1 MNFQTVASGVVY
13 TVKRWSVGRGQVEF
27 APMRLGIFKDWLNKV
42 GQVFTRRGVDEEL
55 LEELEE
61 TLIAADV
68 NVNAVQEIL
77 ETLRSEAK
85 AQRLREADDV
95 RACLRELL
103 KGWLGD
109 PAPLTVSPTPPTVYL
124 FVGVNG
130 AGKTTSIAKTAHML
144 QQQGKRVL
152 LAAGDTF
159 RAAAIDQLQI
169 WADRL
174 GCDLVKHKEG
184 ADPSAVVF
192 DAIQA
197 ARARGMDF
205 VLADTAGRQHTH
217 ARLMEEL
224 KKVHRVAEKALGR
237 PPDEVLLVLDAVAGQ
252 NAIRQAAEFSRAL
265 PLTGIVLTKLD
276 STSRGGAVLTI
287 RKQLGIPIK
296 LVGLGEKADQIALFD
311 PDAFVDGLLAAE

>member
-1 MNFQTVASGVVY
+1 
-13 TVKRWSVGRGQVEF
+13 
-27 APMRLGIFKDWLNKV
+27 MRLGIFKDWLNKV
-42 GQVFTRRGVDEEL
+42 GQAFTRRGVDEEL

-103 KGWLGD
+103 KGWLGE

-144 QQQGKRVL
+144 QRQGKRVL

-252 NAIRQAAEFSRAL
+252 NAIRQAEEFSRAL

-311 PDAFVDGLLAAE
+311 PDAFVDGLLAAD

>member
-1 MNFQTVASGVVY
+1 
-13 TVKRWSVGRGQVEF
+13 
-27 APMRLGIFKDWLNKV
+27 MRLGIFKDWLGKV
-42 GQVFTRRGVDEEL
+42 GQLFTRRGVDEEL

-77 ETLRSEAK
+77 ETLRQEAR

-95 RACLRELL
+95 RACLQTLL
-103 KGWLGD
+103 RGWLGE
-109 PAPLTVSPTPPTVYL
+109 PAPLAVSATPPTVYL

-130 AGKTTSIAKTAHML
+130 VGKTTSIAKVAHML
-144 QQQGKRVL
+144 QRQGKRVL

-169 WADRL
+169 WAERL

-197 ARARGMDF
+197 ARARRVDF

-224 KKVHRVAEKALGR
+224 KKVHRVAEKALER

-252 NAIRQAAEFSRAL
+252 NAIRQAEEFARAL
-265 PLTGIVLTKLD
+265 PLSGIVLTKLD
-276 STSRGGAVLTI
+276 STSRGGAVLTV

-311 PDAFVDGLLAAE
+311 PDAFVEGLLAAE

>member
-1 MNFQTVASGVVY
+1 
-13 TVKRWSVGRGQVEF
+13 
-27 APMRLGIFKDWLNKV
+27 MRLGIFKDWLNRV

-68 NVNAVQEIL
+68 NVNAVQELL
-77 ETLRSEAK
+77 ETLRQEAK
-85 AQRLREADDV
+85 AQRLREAEDV
-95 RACLRELL
+95 RACLSALL
-103 KGWLGD
+103 KGWLGA
-109 PAPLTVSPTPPTVYL
+109 PAPLTVSATPPTVYL

-130 AGKTTSIAKTAHML
+130 VGKTTSIAKTAHML
-144 QQQGKRVL
+144 QRQGKRAL

-197 ARARGMDF
+197 ARARGVDF

-252 NAIRQAAEFSRAL
+252 NAIRQAEEFARAL

-296 LVGLGEKADQIALFD
+296 LIGLGEKADQMAPFD
-311 PDAFVDGLLAAE
+311 PDAFVEGLLAAE

>member
-1 MNFQTVASGVVY
+1 
-13 TVKRWSVGRGQVEF
+13 
-27 APMRLGIFKDWLNKV
+27 MRLGIFKDWLGKV

-68 NVNAVQEIL
+68 NVNAVQEIVQ
-77 ETLRSEAK
+77 TLRQEAR

-95 RACLRELL
+95 RVCLQTLL
-103 KGWLGD
+103 RGWLGE
-109 PAPLTVSPTPPTVYL
+109 PAPLAVSATPPTVYL

-130 AGKTTSIAKTAHML
+130 VGKTTSIAKVAHML
-144 QQQGKRVL
+144 QRQGKRVL

-169 WADRL
+169 WAERL

-197 ARARGMDF
+197 ARARGVDF

-224 KKVHRVAEKALGR
+224 KKVHRVAEKALER

-252 NAIRQAAEFSRAL
+252 NAIRQAEEFARAL
-265 PLTGIVLTKLD
+265 PLSGIVLTKLD
-276 STSRGGAVLTI
+276 STSRGGAVLTV

-296 LVGLGEKADQIALFD
+296 LVGLGEKADQIAPFD
-311 PDAFVDGLLAAE
+311 PDTFVEGLLAAE

>member
-1 MNFQTVASGVVY
+1 
-13 TVKRWSVGRGQVEF
+13 
-27 APMRLGIFKDWLNKV
+27 MRLGIFKDWLGKV

-68 NVNAVQEIL
+68 NVNAVQEIVQ
-77 ETLRSEAK
+77 TLRQEAR

-95 RACLRELL
+95 RACLQTLL
-103 KGWLGD
+103 RGWLGE
-109 PAPLTVSPTPPTVYL
+109 PAPLAVSATPPTVYL

-130 AGKTTSIAKTAHML
+130 VGKTTSIAKVAHML
-144 QQQGKRVL
+144 QRQGKRVL

-169 WADRL
+169 WAERL

-197 ARARGMDF
+197 ARARGVDF

-224 KKVHRVAEKALGR
+224 KKVHRVAEKALER

-252 NAIRQAAEFSRAL
+252 NAIRQAEEFARAL
-265 PLTGIVLTKLD
+265 PLSGIVLTKLD
-276 STSRGGAVLTI
+276 STSRGGAVLTV

-296 LVGLGEKADQIALFD
+296 LVGLGEKADQIAPFD
-311 PDAFVDGLLAAE
+311 PDTFVEGLLAAE